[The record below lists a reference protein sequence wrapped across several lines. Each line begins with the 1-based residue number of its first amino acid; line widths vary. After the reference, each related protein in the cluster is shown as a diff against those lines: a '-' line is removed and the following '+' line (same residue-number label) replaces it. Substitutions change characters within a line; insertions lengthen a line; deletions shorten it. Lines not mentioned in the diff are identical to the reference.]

1 MNLKYFFTFI
11 LCGITSLS
19 FAAGTAKEEKSSK
32 ENTKGDK
39 EEKNYTFRFA
49 WWEMPSALPDLYI
62 QEGSK
67 YIAIAPYSMEMSP
80 EIELNVKDSLKLLK
94 KTPTTEKDN
103 NGRPKDSYEIY
114 SEINLSQIDSHNL
127 GIILIPDKKRNV
139 VGSRVFDFSPR
150 GFPFGSLITVNFT
163 RSNLSCIVD
172 DAKFSIPSGGFS
184 RLPKNFTERSVAFIG
199 IKAINKDGI
208 ENQIVST
215 KAVFTPYIRTIYF
228 IVENPP
234 NSVHAYDVRCMVDV
248 NKKPTIGNSTEETKT
263 SSKEKSKN

>member
-1 MNLKYFFTFI
+1 MNLTHFFTFI
-11 LCGITSLS
+11 VFGITSLS
-19 FAAGTAKEEKSSK
+19 FAASTAKEEKSSK

-39 EEKNYTFRFA
+39 EEKSYTFRFA
-49 WWEMPSALPDLYI
+49 WWNMPSALPDLYI

-67 YIAIAPYSMEMSP
+67 YIAVAPYSMEMSP
-80 EIELNVKDSLKLLK
+80 EIEVNVKDSLKLLK
-94 KTPTTEKDN
+94 KVPSTEKDN

-114 SEINLSQIDSHNL
+114 SDINLSQTDSHNL
-127 GIILIPDKKRNV
+127 GIILFPDKKKNV

-163 RSNLSCIVD
+163 RSNISCIVD
-172 DAKFSIPSGGFS
+172 DAKFNIPSGGFS
-184 RLPKNFTERSVAFIG
+184 RLPENFTERSVAFFG

-215 KAVFTPYIRTIYF
+215 KAVFTPYIRSIYF

-234 NSVHAYDVRCMVDV
+234 NSVDAYDVRCMVDV
-248 NKKPTIGNSTEETKT
+248 NKKPKIGNSREDTKAD
-263 SSKEKSKN
+263 SKAKK

>member
-1 MNLKYFFTFI
+1 MKLKKILTFI
-11 LCGITSLS
+11 LFGITSLS
-19 FAAGTAKEEKSSK
+19 FAASTTKEEKPSK

-39 EEKNYTFRFA
+39 EEKSYTFRFA
-49 WWEMPSALPDLYI
+49 WWDMPSVVPDLYI

-94 KTPTTEKDN
+94 KVPSTEKDN

-114 SEINLSQIDSHNL
+114 SDINLSQTDSHNL

-163 RSNLSCIVD
+163 RSNISCIVD
-172 DAKFSIPSGGFS
+172 DAKFNIPSGGFS
-184 RLPKNFTERSVAFIG
+184 RLPKNFTERSVAFMSV
-199 IKAINKDGI
+199 KAINKDGI

-215 KAVFTPYIRTIYF
+215 KAIFTPYVRSIYF

-234 NSVHAYDVRCMVDV
+234 NSVDAYDVRCMVDV
-248 NKKPTIGNSTEETKT
+248 SKKPTIGNSTEETKAN
-263 SSKEKSKN
+263 SKAKK

>member
-1 MNLKYFFTFI
+1 MNLKHFLIFI
-11 LCGITSLS
+11 LLGITSLG
-19 FAAGTAKEEKSSK
+19 FAASTAKEEKSSK

-39 EEKNYTFRFA
+39 EEKSYTLRFA

-62 QEGSK
+62 QEGTK
-67 YIAIAPYSMEMSP
+67 YIAVAPYSMEMSP

-94 KTPTTEKDN
+94 KVPSTEKDS

-114 SEINLSQIDSHNL
+114 SDINLSQTDSHNL
-127 GIILIPDKKRNV
+127 GIILVPDKKRNV
-139 VGSRVFDFSPR
+139 VGSRVFDFSSR

-172 DAKFSIPSGGFS
+172 DAKFNIPSGGFS

-199 IKAINKDGI
+199 IKAIDKDGI

-215 KAVFTPYIRTIYF
+215 KAVFTPYVRSIYF

-234 NSVHAYDVRCMVDV
+234 NSVNAYDVRCMVDV
-248 NKKPTIGNSTEETKT
+248 NKKPTIGNSTEETKA
-263 SSKEKSKN
+263 SSKAKN

>member
-1 MNLKYFFTFI
+1 MNLKYFFTII
-11 LCGITSLS
+11 LLVITSLS
-19 FAAGTAKEEKSSK
+19 FAASTAKEETSSK

-39 EEKNYTFRFA
+39 EEKSYTLRFA
-49 WWEMPSALPDLYI
+49 WWEMPSTLPDLYI

-94 KTPTTEKDN
+94 KIPSTEKDN

-114 SEINLSQIDSHNL
+114 SDINLSQTDSHNI

-163 RSNLSCIVD
+163 RSNISCIVE
-172 DAKFSIPSGGFS
+172 DAKFNIPSGGFS

-215 KAVFTPYIRTIYF
+215 KAVFTPYVRSIYF

-234 NSVHAYDVRCMVDV
+234 NSVNAYDVRCMVDV
-248 NKKPTIGNSTEETKT
+248 SKNPIIGNSTEETKAN
-263 SSKEKSKN
+263 SKAKNK

>member
-1 MNLKYFFTFI
+1 MNLKHFFTFI
-11 LCGITSLS
+11 VFGITSLS
-19 FAAGTAKEEKSSK
+19 FAASTAKEEKSSK

-39 EEKNYTFRFA
+39 EEKSYTLRFA

-62 QEGSK
+62 QDGTK

-94 KTPTTEKDN
+94 KVPSTEKDN

-114 SEINLSQIDSHNL
+114 SDINLSQTDSHNL
-127 GIILIPDKKRNV
+127 GIILIPNKKRNV

-163 RSNLSCIVD
+163 QSNISCIVD
-172 DAKFSIPSGGFS
+172 DTKFNIPSGGFS

-199 IKAINKDGI
+199 IKAINRDGI

-215 KAVFTPYIRTIYF
+215 KAVFTPYVRSIYF

-234 NSVHAYDVRCMVDV
+234 NSVNAYDVRCMVDV
-248 NKKPTIGNSTEETKT
+248 NKKPTIGNSTEETKAD
-263 SSKEKSKN
+263 SKAKK

>member
-1 MNLKYFFTFI
+1 MNLKYFFIFI
-11 LCGITSLS
+11 FLGVTSLG
-19 FAAGTAKEEKSSK
+19 FAASTAKEEKSSK

-39 EEKNYTFRFA
+39 EEKSYTLRFA

-94 KTPTTEKDN
+94 KVPSTEKDS

-114 SEINLSQIDSHNL
+114 SDINLSQTDSHNL
-127 GIILIPDKKRNV
+127 GIILVPDKKRNV
-139 VGSRVFDFSPR
+139 VGSRVFDFSSR

-163 RSNLSCIVD
+163 RSNLSCMVD
-172 DAKFSIPSGGFS
+172 DTKFNIPSGGFS

-199 IKAINKDGI
+199 IKAIDKDGI

-215 KAVFTPYIRTIYF
+215 KAVFTPYVRSIYF

-234 NSVHAYDVRCMVDV
+234 NSVNAYDVRCMVDV
-248 NKKPTIGNSTEETKT
+248 NKKPTIGNSTEETKA
-263 SSKEKSKN
+263 SSKAKN

>member
-1 MNLKYFFTFI
+1 MNLKYFFIFI
-11 LCGITSLS
+11 LFGITSLG
-19 FAAGTAKEEKSSK
+19 FAASTAKEEKSSK
-32 ENTKGDK
+32 ENTKSDK
-39 EEKNYTFRFA
+39 EEKSYTFRFA

-94 KTPTTEKDN
+94 KVPSTEKDS
-103 NGRPKDSYEIY
+103 NGRPKDSYETY
-114 SEINLSQIDSHNL
+114 SDINLSQTDSHNL

-163 RSNLSCIVD
+163 RSNISCIVD
-172 DAKFSIPSGGFS
+172 DAKFNIPSGGFS

-199 IKAINKDGI
+199 IKAINKDGV

-215 KAVFTPYIRTIYF
+215 KAVFTPYVRSIYF

-234 NSVHAYDVRCMVDV
+234 NSVNAYDVRCMVDV
-248 NKKPTIGNSTEETKT
+248 NKKPTIGNSTEETKAD
-263 SSKEKSKN
+263 SKAKK